1 MMKHFTLSFYL
12 LCFAPFTLFSQE
24 KTANPTTQKVLIQGT
39 LKNEKNGNLLPDAVV
54 SIYDDRMQI
63 LVASTTTD
71 ADGHYQIYV
80 PQKDRYRIEGK
91 KSTYFKGEKIVTFD
105 EAVQTHDLAIQNKPG
120 YVLDITTFDKTQI
133 HTPIN
138 SLPDCKVEI
147 YNNTTKEQELTI
159 ESNPK
164 SVFNFPFNEG
174 NHYTVLV
181 RKPGYINQR
190 IEGYVGTDGCIMCL
204 HGIGVERPDVTA
216 LMSHNNELGY
226 FLGNIDLDSIQ
237 IGKKFAIPNIL
248 YDFDKSYIRADAA
261 KILDKLA
268 IFLKDNP
275 AVKVELGSHTDVRG
289 GDAYNLALSDRRA
302 EAAVQYLISR
312 HGINQDNIT
321 WKGYGEKEVLY
332 GCAAGHECDESL
344 HQLNRRTE
352 LKITGVSDE
361 DPLWKYSLKEII
373 EDKDLYQKIIKLEKE
388 AKRNSGTVLRK

>member
-1 MMKHFTLSFYL
+1 MMKHITLSFYL
-12 LCFAPFTLFSQE
+12 LCFAPFTLFSQA
-24 KTANPTTQKVLIQGT
+24 KGVNVSTQTVLLEGT

-63 LVASTTTD
+63 LMASTTTD
-71 ADGHYQIYV
+71 VNGHYQIYV

-91 KSTYFKGEKIVTFD
+91 KSTYFKGEKIVTYED
-105 EAVQTHDLAIQNKPG
+105 AAKTHDLVIQNKPG
-120 YVLDITTFDKTQI
+120 YVLDITTFDKTQT

-147 YNNTTKEQELTI
+147 Y
-159 ESNPK
+159 
-164 SVFNFPFNEG
+164 

-204 HGIGVERPDVTA
+204 HGIGVQQPDVTA
-216 LMSHNNELGY
+216 LMSHNNEIGY

-237 IGKKFAIPNIL
+237 IGKKFVIPNIY
-248 YDFDKSYIRADAA
+248 YDFDKSYIRPDAA

-275 AVKVELGSHTDVRG
+275 SVKVELGSHTDVRG
-289 GDAYNLALSDRRA
+289 SDSYNLALSDRRA

-321 WKGYGEKEVLY
+321 WKGYGEKEILY
-332 GCAAGHECDESL
+332 ACAAGHECDESL

-352 LKITGVSDE
+352 LKITGVSVE

-373 EDKDLYQKIIKLEKE
+373 EDKDLYQKVIKLEKE
-388 AKRNSGTVLRK
+388 AKQMSGTVSRK